1 MDLKPLSPELNELR
15 SVVISSNLASCYLVL
30 ELLKSE
36 KNETLNYEKFRDQ
49 WIDIYKST
57 YGIVSKMKPRKSSRS
72 KFSRKGGCG
81 ESRDGDEGKTEMEAK
96 RGNS

>member
-15 SVVISSNLASCYLVL
+15 NVIIASNLASCYLIL

-36 KNETLNYEKFRDQ
+36 KNETLNYEKFRSQ

-57 YGIVSKMKPRKSSRS
+57 HGIVSKMKPRKSSR
-72 KFSRKGGCG
+72 
-81 ESRDGDEGKTEMEAK
+81 
-96 RGNS
+96 

>member
-15 SVVISSNLASCYLVL
+15 NVIISSNLASCYLIL

-36 KNETLNYEKFRDQ
+36 KNETLNYEKFRGH

-57 YGIVSKMKPRKSSRS
+57 YGVVSKMKPRKSSR
-72 KFSRKGGCG
+72 
-81 ESRDGDEGKTEMEAK
+81 
-96 RGNS
+96 

>member
-15 SVVISSNLASCYLVL
+15 NVVISSNLASCYLIL

-36 KNETLNYEKFRDQ
+36 KNETLNYEKFRDH

-57 YGIVSKMKPRKSSRS
+57 YGIVSKMKPRKSSR
-72 KFSRKGGCG
+72 
-81 ESRDGDEGKTEMEAK
+81 
-96 RGNS
+96 